1 MFNKVSISILG
12 PFALFGNSMNRRDP
26 DFNNLY
32 FVKRVNTKKE

>member
-12 PFALFGNSMNRRDP
+12 PFALFENSMNRRDR

-32 FVKRVNTKKE
+32 FVKRKDTKNK